1 MDISQTGTPMV
12 TTVLVPAPVNIGVD
26 VVAVVIGLVAVIWII
41 RLNQKLGG
49 KIKSALWF
57 FLIGVFTNVFAIMW
71 TEIFGH
77 TYSIGLITVDVH
89 DAFMAI
95 GMVFFSLSAYR
106 FSLLVPQDGIHG

>member
-1 MDISQTGTPMV
+1 MDTSQANVPMV
-12 TTVLVPAPVNIGVD
+12 ATVMTLTPTDIGLD
-26 VVAVVIGLVAVIWII
+26 IVAVVIGLIAVISVV

-57 FLIGVFTNVFAIMW
+57 FLFGVFTNMFAMLWTVF
-71 TEIFGH
+71 FGH
-77 TYSIGLITVDVH
+77 TYSIGAVTFDVH

-106 FSLLVPQDGIHG
+106 FSLMVPRE